1 HYNIYREGNVANQFD
16 LIASV
21 PYDSASMFVDTNS
34 NPTIKAYMYKISTT
48 DTCLNESELSSFHKT
63 MHLIIGQGMGNNW
76 NLSWTPYV
84 GANYSTYNI
93 FRGINSLDSLK
104 YLTTISASN
113 TSYTDINVPSGYVY
127 YQVEIIIDT
136 TQSKANENSIRSNY
150 ATNNP
155 LGIVNYSSNNIIT
168 KLYPNPTEGKARL
181 EIEGLS
187 SEADVFVYDMIGRV
201 IKKHQISIGEN
212 ELDID
217 LSGYAKGGYSIRIV
231 NESINQTKKLIVQ

>member
-1 HYNIYREGNVANQFD
+1 
-16 LIASV
+16 
-21 PYDSASMFVDTNS
+21 DSASMFVDTNS

-48 DTCLNESELSSFHKT
+48 DTCLNESELSPFHKT

-93 FRGINSLDSLK
+93 YRGINTLDSLK
-104 YLTTISASN
+104 FLTTISSNN
-113 TSYTDINVPSGYVY
+113 TSYTDVNVPSGYVY

-150 ATNNP
+150 ATNDP
-155 LGIVNYSSNNIIT
+155 LGIVNYSQTNIST
-168 KLYPNPTEGKARL
+168 KLYPNPTEGKAKL
-181 EIEGLS
+181 EVEGLNS
-187 SEADVFVYDMIGRV
+187 DAEVLVYDMIGRV
-201 IKKHQISIGEN
+201 IQKHRLNKGTT

-217 LSGYAKGGYSIRIV
+217 LSGYAKGIYSIRIKNDTIRISRKLVV
-231 NESINQTKKLIVQ
+231 N